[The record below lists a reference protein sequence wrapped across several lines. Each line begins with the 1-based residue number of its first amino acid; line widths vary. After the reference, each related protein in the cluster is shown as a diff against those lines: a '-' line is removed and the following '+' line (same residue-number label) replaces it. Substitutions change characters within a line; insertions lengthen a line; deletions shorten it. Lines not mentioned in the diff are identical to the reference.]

1 MTRQPDGKDVSMKK
15 IALIVAGLAVLAL
28 PPAASALKPTKFER
42 AQARAE
48 CISERGT
55 DPQSRAEFRA
65 LYRGKRPL
73 LVCIR
78 IIARQF
84 AQERAI
90 ARAEARTS
98 CQQEKAS
105 DPLDFRL
112 EYPGGLK
119 QCIALESAP

>member
-1 MTRQPDGKDVSMKK
+1 MKK